1 VNRTILIVDDDRSC
15 RLSLVRLLQAVR
27 YDVLSAATAA
37 EALQVAAQAKPG
49 VVVMDLQLSDGNG
62 VDVVRSLKGRPAL
75 AHIRFLA
82 LSGTLN
88 VGEDGALFHDVLT
101 KPCRASDLID
111 AIEAALHA

>member
-1 VNRTILIVDDDRSC
+1 MNRTILVVDDDRSC

-27 YDVLSAATAA
+27 YDVLSASSAA
-37 EALQVAAQAKPG
+37 EALQVAAQARPG

-62 VDVVRSLKGRPAL
+62 LDVVRALKERPAL
-75 AHIRFLA
+75 AHMRFLA

-88 VGEDGALFHDVLT
+88 VGDEGTLFHDVLS

-111 AIEAALHA
+111 AIESALHA